1 MYSIL
6 ISIYPPI
13 TIHISLQIPD
23 LISSFFRPT
32 TSAHL
37 HQLFPSH
44 TEKMNNNKRFI
55 HAVYTMI

>member
-13 TIHISLQIPD
+13 TIHISLQIPPN
-23 LISSFFRPT
+23 FFFLPT
-32 TSAHL
+32 LTSCINYYSHL
-37 HQLFPSH
+37 

-55 HAVYTMI
+55 HAVYIMI